1 MRKKTVKVVKM
12 HQFLLR
18 AYNSQDFAQ
27 SQENFA
33 RSHDREIVT
42 FRNSV
47 RRGTS
52 LSHALLSITC
62 TTRGK
67 TISARTWELGGFL
80 ANKIG

>member
-27 SQENFA
+27 SQENF
-33 RSHDREIVT
+33 RT